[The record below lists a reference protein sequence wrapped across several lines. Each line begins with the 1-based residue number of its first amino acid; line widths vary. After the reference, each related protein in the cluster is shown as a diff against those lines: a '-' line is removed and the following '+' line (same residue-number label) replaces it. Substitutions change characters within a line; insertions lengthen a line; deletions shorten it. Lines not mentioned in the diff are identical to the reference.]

1 MLPGRRPRGKDIRRE
16 FELPFEAALWPMHLV
31 HLPHADLVKV
41 MAVFPRALSV
51 ELAASTA
58 DHFEMSGRM
67 AGVLRRRFATMVA
80 VEQDVIRRIRQCLQ
94 MWMRRCQRCV
104 ASLSCVLRLS
114 SVRLICRLSNLQLS

>member
-1 MLPGRRPRGKDIRRE
+1 
-16 FELPFEAALWPMHLV
+16 MHLV